1 MMSLAR
7 WKLIA
12 ITMAVL
18 FGVLFTLPNL
28 LTPGQLAALPG
39 FLPHKTLNLGL
50 DLRGGS
56 YLLLEVDIDAL
67 RTEKLKNLSEDIRN
81 TLTDAELGSNIS
93 QTGNTISI
101 RLADPNRMND
111 AVNALNKVGG
121 RLKNGS
127 RDINIAT
134 TGGAP
139 EERRIQITY
148 SDLALTEGARDAVDR
163 SIEVV
168 RKRLDKTGTK
178 EVSITP
184 QGADRIVIQ
193 APGESDPEKLKALI
207 GTTAKL
213 TFQMVNEIPPEG
225 IIPADSEVLD
235 YEDGRNTGEASKIVV
250 KRRAVVSGE
259 DLTSAKGETD
269 QQTGKAVV
277 AFRFS
282 GKGGTKFGRVTT
294 DNIGKRFA
302 IVLDNRVI
310 SAPVIQ
316 TPIIGGSGQITGN
329 FTPETAKDL
338 GNLLSSGALPAPL
351 KVEQQRVVTAE
362 LGADAIKAGAISLA
376 IGALLIFGFIMLAY
390 GLFGVFAGLA
400 LLTNI
405 LMLAGFMSMTQST
418 LTLPGIAGLILTL
431 AVAVDANVLI
441 YERMRDE
448 ARSGRT
454 PMAAADAGYR
464 RALESILDAN
474 VTTLISALIMMMMGQ
489 GPVRGFAITLMTGVV
504 TSVFTAVLITQVL
517 ISFWFRAAKPKKL
530 PIL

>member
-7 WKLIA
+7 WKIIA

-67 RTEKLKNLSEDIRN
+67 RAEKLKNLTEDVRN
-81 TLTDAELGSNIS
+81 TLNDADLGNNIS

-111 AVNALNKVGG
+111 AVNALNKVGS

-127 RDINIAT
+127 RDINIST

-193 APGESDPEKLKALI
+193 APGESDPENLKKLI

-213 TFQMVNEIPPEG
+213 TFQMVVDVSPEG
-225 IIPADSEVLD
+225 PIPVDSEVLPYD
-235 YEDGRNTGEASKIVV
+235 EGGPGAKLVV

-259 DLTSAKGETD
+259 DLTSAKGEPD
-269 QQTGKAVV
+269 PQNGGYQV
-277 AFRFS
+277 AFRFNA
-282 GKGGTKFGRVTT
+282 KGGSKFAHITT

-302 IVLDNRVI
+302 AVLDGRII
-310 SAPVIQ
+310 SAPTIQ
-316 TPIIGGSGQITGN
+316 GAIIGGQGVITGH
-329 FTPETAKDL
+329 FEQEKAVTL

-390 GLFGVFAGLA
+390 GLFGVFAALA
-400 LLTNI
+400 LLANI
-405 LMLAGFMSMTQST
+405 LLLTGFMSMTQST

-464 RALESILDAN
+464 RALVSILDAN

-489 GPVRGFAITLMTGVV
+489 GPVRGFAITLMVGVF
-504 TSVFTAVLITQVL
+504 TSVFTAVLFTQVL
-517 ISFWFRAAKPKKL
+517 ISYWFRVAKPKKL